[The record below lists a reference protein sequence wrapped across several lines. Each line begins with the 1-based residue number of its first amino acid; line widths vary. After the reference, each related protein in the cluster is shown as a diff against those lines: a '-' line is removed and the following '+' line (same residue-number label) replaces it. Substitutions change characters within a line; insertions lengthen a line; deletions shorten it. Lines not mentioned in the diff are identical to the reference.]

1 MKIAIPTRN
10 STVDG
15 HFGHCEYYTIFNI
28 DDNNQIAGSQFMASP
43 EGCGCQSNIA
53 SLLQNMGVSLLL
65 AGNMGGGALQNLN
78 SFGVEVIRGCSGNVN
93 EVVKEYLAGNITDSG
108 EGCQAHEEHQA
119 TGHSCGH

>member
-28 DDNNQIAGSQFMASP
+28 DDNNQIANSQFMASP

-53 SLLQNMGVSLLL
+53 SLLQNMGVSLML

-93 EVVKEYLAGNITDSG
+93 EVVKEYLAGNIKDSG